1 MNPAMYTLH
10 FDGMLR
16 IEGNEQLHKN
26 GLLGYGW
33 LIKKDHIEI
42 AHGFGIFARRGQTG
56 SSVAE
61 YLALIEGL
69 DALTDLRVERE
80 TVEVHGDAKCVI
92 DQMDGV
98 SSVSSPQLWK
108 LHLRARKLTQRF
120 HSLTWVWVP
129 RRENKQADALSRRGL
144 RYLRY
149 DIFPNINKARSNDM
163 APLVDLRIHMR
174 AT

>member
-1 MNPAMYTLH
+1 MNRAMYTLH

-16 IEGNEQLHKN
+16 IDGNEQLHKN

-33 LIKKDHIEI
+33 LIRKDQVEI
-42 AHGFGIFARRGQTG
+42 AHGFGIFARRGQAS

-69 DALTDLRVERE
+69 EALTDLRVERE
-80 TVEVHGDAKCVI
+80 TVEIHGDAKCVI
-92 DQMDGV
+92 DQMDGL
-98 SSVSSPQLWK
+98 SAVSSPQLWK

-129 RRENKQADALSRRGL
+129 RRQNKQADALSRRGL
-144 RYLRY
+144 RYLNCESS
-149 DIFPNINKARSNDM
+149 FSTNKARSNEL

-174 AT
+174 TT